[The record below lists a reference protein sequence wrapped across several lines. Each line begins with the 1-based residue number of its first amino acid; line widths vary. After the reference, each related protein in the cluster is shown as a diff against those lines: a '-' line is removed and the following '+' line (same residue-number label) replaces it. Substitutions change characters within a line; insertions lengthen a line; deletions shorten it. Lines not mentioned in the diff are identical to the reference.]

1 MDAALG
7 ERLEA
12 YSNAVREFIPDYA
25 EAVEQLVSRLSSSG
39 AGLDAPRPGEPMPP
53 FVLPDEKGRL
63 TSLESLL
70 QNGPIAITF
79 HRGHWCPWCR
89 ISASVM
95 AQARRDI
102 AAARGQIA
110 QSCPSGRGSRRI
122 QIQHQVAIP
131 RLYRRGQR
139 LRTVAELGHLDRAG
153 SQAAAGV
160 VRALVARLSGKR
172 GLDVADSGDLRGR
185 TRWYRDGTLCRSGFS
200 PTNVDRGIDRGARS
214 RVEARYIA
222 PGYRVDSQS
231 IFSQSLRSLF
241 TACREEPE
249 YA

>member
-63 TSLESLL
+63 TSLENLL

-89 ISASVM
+89 ISASAM

-110 QSCPSGRGSRRI
+110 AIMPERQRFAMEFKSSTKSPFPVFTDVDNGYALSLNLAIWVGPDLERLLSSFGRLLPGYQGNEAWMLPIPATFVVARDGIVTARFIDPDFRRRMSVEELI
-122 QIQHQVAIP
+122 AA
-131 RLYRRGQR
+131 LEAASKRG
-139 LRTVAELGHLDRAG
+139 
-153 SQAAAGV
+153 AAHST
-160 VRALVARLSGKR
+160 RLSGR
-172 GLDVADSGDLRGR
+172 
-185 TRWYRDGTLCRSGFS
+185 
-200 PTNVDRGIDRGARS
+200 
-214 RVEARYIA
+214 
-222 PGYRVDSQS
+222 
-231 IFSQSLRSLF
+231 
-241 TACREEPE
+241 
-249 YA
+249 

>member
-1 MDAALG
+1 MTAAPSEALAAAFVRARDMDAALG

-63 TSLESLL
+63 TSLENLL

-95 AQARRDI
+95 AQAQRDI

-110 QSCPSGRGSRRI
+110 AIMPERQRFAVEFKSNTKSPFPVFTDMDNGYALSLNLAIWVGPDLERLLSSFGRLLPDYQGNEAWMLPISATF
-122 QIQHQVAIP
+122 V
-131 RLYRRGQR
+131 
-139 LRTVAELGHLDRAG
+139 
-153 SQAAAGV
+153 
-160 VRALVARLSGKR
+160 VARDGIVTARFVDPDFRRRMSIEELIAALEAASKR
-172 GLDVADSGDLRGR
+172 G
-185 TRWYRDGTLCRSGFS
+185 T
-200 PTNVDRGIDRGARS
+200 
-214 RVEARYIA
+214 
-222 PGYRVDSQS
+222 
-231 IFSQSLRSLF
+231 
-241 TACREEPE
+241 
-249 YA
+249 